1 MAGQIKTQLVYDYH
15 AGTAEQALAVVRS
28 MCGGAAS
35 TAPGTVHPLMA
46 REAAEHALFVGTVV
60 VDASQSA
67 VIPVCI
73 DDDDLVFGADLITV
87 TVDAAELMALRYGD
101 TPARV
106 LAALGTDAFSA
117 RLEEMPEPL
126 PGVAVAVDG
135 ALVTRYIVVLPNGVT
150 RPELHLSAEAAG
162 DAAIELMA
170 ADPYILRAAVRAV
183 VVREDGGA
191 DLMVVERPEPVS
203 AEVTIRTQTVNPG
216 PNAVRGGW
224 LVGIFVES

>member
-162 DAAIELMA
+162 DAAIDLMA
-170 ADPYILRAAVRAV
+170 AGPNLLRAV
-183 VVREDGGA
+183 VHENGDA

-203 AEVTIRTQTVNPG
+203 AEVTFRTQTVNAG
-216 PNAVRGGW
+216 PSAVRGGW
-224 LVGIFVES
+224 LVGVFVED